1 MGECTFPSLSDS
13 AVCVCVRVVVIQ
25 YRACASSVRIHIVV
39 ALSCVSQAPIAR
51 LPCMPLESSHEARGQ
66 SMLPFLSP
74 LMLCRVRHSFR
85 SNRWRLLKTLL
96 CIYDGRY
103 RLHDEIDSLSDR
115 DRDANL
121 AHII

>member
-1 MGECTFPSLSDS
+1 MHLPFVIGLCG
-13 AVCVCVRVVVIQ
+13 VCVCAGVVVIQ
-25 YRACASSVRIHIVV
+25 YARMRSYTYSGRALLRVTGSHCK
-39 ALSCVSQAPIAR
+39 APMYA
-51 LPCMPLESSHEARGQ
+51 MESRHEARGQ

-85 SNRWRLLKTLL
+85 SNWRLLKTLL